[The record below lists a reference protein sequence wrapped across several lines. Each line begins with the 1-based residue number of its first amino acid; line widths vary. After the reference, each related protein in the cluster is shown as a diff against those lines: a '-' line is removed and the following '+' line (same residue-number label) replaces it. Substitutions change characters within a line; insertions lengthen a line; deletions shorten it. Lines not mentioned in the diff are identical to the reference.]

1 MSKPKKVI
9 PLDKAKQLE
18 DTIGWLSDY
27 LHEENEYHFVVNEK
41 GKTLFKE
48 TSLLRK
54 LGKINMERKKIL
66 KELLNKPH

>member
-18 DTIGWLSDY
+18 NTIGWLSDY
-27 LHEENEYHFVVNEK
+27 LHEESEYHFVVNKE

-54 LGKINMERKKIL
+54 LGKINIERKKIL
-66 KELLNKPH
+66 KELLNRPH